1 MRSKSKK
8 QLLVALCLLAAFA
21 LWTVLVCTVDVQRI
35 GPLDSAVGLASL
47 NGPVRDLVGVRMPL
61 YTLTDWLGLVP
72 IATALSFAILGL
84 VQWIK
89 RKGLLRVDRDILALG
104 VFYIAVMAVYL
115 LFETVT
121 VNTRPVLID
130 GRLETSYPSSTTL
143 LTACVMPAA
152 ALQLFARMRR
162 GIPRLCLCGGV
173 YGFTAFMVIGR
184 LLSGVHWF
192 TDIVGGLLLSGGLVM
207 LYAALGMRPDSL
219 DP

>member
-8 QLLVALCLLAAFA
+8 QLLVALCLLASFV

-72 IATALSFAILGL
+72 VATALGFAILGL

-104 VFYIAVMAVYL
+104 VFYIAVMAMYL

-130 GRLETSYPSSTTL
+130 GPTRDL
-143 LTACVMPAA
+143 LPLLDHPPDGLRHARGSLA
-152 ALQLFARMRR
+152 ALCPYEAGRTEALSVR
-162 GIPRLCLCGGV
+162 GSVRL
-173 YGFTAFMVIGR
+173 YR
-184 LLSGVHWF
+184 LHGHRPSL
-192 TDIVGGLLLSGGLVM
+192 VGGALVHGYRGRPPAQRGSGDAVRRSGH
-207 LYAALGMRPDSL
+207 ATEFP
-219 DP
+219 

>member
-1 MRSKSKK
+1 MKTKNKK
-8 QLLVALCLLAAFA
+8 QLLVALCLLAAFV
-21 LWTVLVCTVDVQRI
+21 LWTVLVCTVDVRRI

-152 ALQLFARMRR
+152 ALQLRVRMRR
-162 GIPRLCLCGGV
+162 GVPRLCLCGGV

-207 LYAALGMRPDSL
+207 LYAALGMRSYTSEA
-219 DP
+219 

>member
-8 QLLVALCLLAAFA
+8 QLLVALCLLASFV

-72 IATALSFAILGL
+72 IATAMGFAILGL

-104 VFYIAVMAVYL
+104 VFYVAVMAVYL

-130 GRLETSYPSSTTL
+130 GRLETS
-143 LTACVMPAA
+143 
-152 ALQLFARMRR
+152 
-162 GIPRLCLCGGV
+162 
-173 YGFTAFMVIGR
+173 
-184 LLSGVHWF
+184 
-192 TDIVGGLLLSGGLVM
+192 
-207 LYAALGMRPDSL
+207 
-219 DP
+219 